1 MLEHL
6 LNEFWIWTRLPT
18 DEWWKT
24 DLLDHGIMSEFFPQE
39 YEICI
44 ECQSRINKPLSPKDM
59 DMFLMGMAIDAEY
72 EDILDLC
79 AEHAS
84 EEFIL
89 AVVRAG
95 VSFPQA
101 DLRWQLTEL
110 LRRDI
115 PNRDMFLDVLLADPH
130 PYVRK
135 RASNV
140 IQDLKGNMDY

>member
-6 LNEFWIWTRLPT
+6 LNKFWIWTQLPE
-18 DEWWKT
+18 DDWWKT
-24 DLLDHGIMSEFFPQE
+24 DLLDNKIMSEFFPQE

-44 ECQSRINKPLSPKDM
+44 ECQNRINTQLSPKEM
-59 DMFLMGMAIDAEY
+59 DMFLMGMTIDAEY

-79 AEHAS
+79 VEHAS
-84 EEFIL
+84 DDFIL

-115 PNRDMFLDVLLADPH
+115 PDREMFLDMLLSDPH

-135 RASNV
+135 RAKNV
-140 IQDLKGNMDY
+140 IQDLKGSVDC